1 MSDNYA
7 AGLTDQSIIA
17 DEFKSRLKMLVTQL
31 KTLQD
36 ESDTQVIEKMA
47 NDIID
52 FIGGLVPIK
61 ILETVLDYYKAKE
74 KELAERDIPD
84 LMKEAGVSK
93 VTLEDGTEVRSAM
106 QYSTK
111 IIDQANY
118 ETWMNNNGYGELLKH
133 DFLVRGSQ
141 ADIVREKLQQNGLSF
156 EEKLNEAGAHMTRN
170 KIMRE
175 RLEAGESVP
184 PEDVMSLKIFE
195 RAIVK

>member
-1 MSDNYA
+1 MSDYA

-74 KELAERDIPD
+74 KELAERDIPN

-184 PEDVMSLKIFE
+184 TENVMSLKIFE

>member
-74 KELAERDIPD
+74 KELAERDIPN

-184 PEDVMSLKIFE
+184 TENVMSLKIFE

>member
-1 MSDNYA
+1 MSDYA

-74 KELAERDIPD
+74 KELAERDIPN